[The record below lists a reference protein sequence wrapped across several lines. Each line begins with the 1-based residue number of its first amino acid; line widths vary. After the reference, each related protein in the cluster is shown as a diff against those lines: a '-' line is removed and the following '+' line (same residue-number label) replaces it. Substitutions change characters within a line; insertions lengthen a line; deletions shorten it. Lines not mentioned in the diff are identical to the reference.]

1 MLFLDLLVYYLQLV
15 VGVLLSVA
23 FLTLLERKTLRYTQ
37 LRKGPNKLG
46 FVGVLQPFS
55 DAVKLFSKEDIS
67 PVFVNIII
75 FRGFPFFSFVM
86 SLFVWVSFVSLRGW
100 VDMSFSYLFFL
111 CCARV
116 ITYGT
121 VISG

>member
-100 VDMSFSYLFFL
+100 VDISFSYLFCL